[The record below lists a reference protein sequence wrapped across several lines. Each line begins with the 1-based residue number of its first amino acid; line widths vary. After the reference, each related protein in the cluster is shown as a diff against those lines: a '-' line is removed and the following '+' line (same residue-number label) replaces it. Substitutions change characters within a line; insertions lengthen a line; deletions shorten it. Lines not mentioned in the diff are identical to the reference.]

1 MLVHELIFRGEADKI
16 AFMGQD
22 PVTYGQFQKMVE
34 AYRAYLY
41 EHGVR
46 EGDNVGLFSRN
57 SKEFIY
63 TYMAVIGLGGV
74 VVPLNFQLSSREIA
88 YILKD
93 AEIKTLVTMQELDIA
108 EALVQ
113 MGADWQ
119 VAQHTI
125 ATIEKAIAED
135 GAYVDAPFCM
145 TIDDS
150 HDCVIIYTSGTTG
163 NPKGAVL
170 THKNLISNA
179 TAFNSFVSVSSADN
193 VLCVLPMYHAFSWM
207 CAVINPLYYA
217 ASITI
222 LDAFAPKET
231 MAAIADE
238 KVTVVYGVP
247 AIFNILARS
256 GDTELLKTVRTFV
269 SGGASLPES
278 VAKKFFDR
286 FGVKIQ
292 EGYGLSEASPVVTVN
307 PIEKIKIGSIGIPL
321 PSIEVKVDVREGEYS
336 GREVGELLVK
346 GPNVMRGYYRLPEA
360 TAAALKD
367 GWLHT
372 GDVVYRDEE
381 GYLFIVDRL
390 KDMIITSGENVYPR
404 EIEELLYA
412 YDGILEAAVVGVEDK
427 LRGQS
432 VKAFITLEAD
442 KTVDVKEVKQ
452 YLLKNL
458 ALYKVPREIVV
469 LDALPKNQ
477 TGKIMKRLLK

>member
-1 MLVHELIFRGEADKI
+1 MLVHELIFRGKADDI
-16 AFMGQD
+16 VFHGQRS
-22 PVTYGQFQKMVE
+22 VTYGQLQKKVE
-34 AYRAYLY
+34 AYRAYFY
-41 EHGVR
+41 AQGVR

-63 TYMAVIGLGGV
+63 SYMAIVGLGGV
-74 VVPLNFQLSSREIA
+74 VVPLNFQLSPREIA
-88 YILKD
+88 YILND
-93 AEIKTLVTMQELDIA
+93 AQVKTLVTMQKLDLA
-108 EALVQ
+108 DALVQ
-113 MGADWQ
+113 VGAVRQ
-119 VAQHTI
+119 VTQLVI
-125 ATIEKAIAED
+125 DDIESAIAEEEYP
-135 GAYVDAPFCM
+135 YVPIAGSI
-145 TIDDS
+145 TDS

-179 TAFNSFVSVSSADN
+179 QALNALVSVTEKDN

-207 CAVINPLYYA
+207 CAVINPLRFA

-231 MAAIADE
+231 MSAVD
-238 KVTVVYGVP
+238 KYGVTLVYGVP

-256 GDTELLKTVRTFV
+256 GDPMLLKTVRAFV

-278 VAKKFFDR
+278 IAQKFFER

-307 PIEKIKIGSIGIPL
+307 PIEKIKIGSIGLPL
-321 PSIEVKVDVREGEYS
+321 PGVEVRVAEGEGEYS

-360 TAAALKD
+360 TAATLRD

-412 YDGILEAAVVGVEDK
+412 YDGILEAAVIGVEDK

-432 VKAFITLEAD
+432 VKAFITVEAD
-442 KTVDVKEVKQ
+442 KTVDLKEVKQ
-452 YLLKNL
+452 YLLHNL